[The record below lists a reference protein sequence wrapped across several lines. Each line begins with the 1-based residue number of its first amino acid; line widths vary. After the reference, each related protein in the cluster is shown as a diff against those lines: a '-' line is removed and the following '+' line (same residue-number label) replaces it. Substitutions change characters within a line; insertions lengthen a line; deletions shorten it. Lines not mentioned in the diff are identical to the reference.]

1 MHTMNNARS
10 TFPLLLQDERSAVR
24 LKPAL
29 LALLVMLATAA
40 TGLLLMSLAEGHHLV
55 RAQGVLR
62 ALLDHSAASL
72 PV

>member
-1 MHTMNNARS
+1 MHTMKSARS

-29 LALLVMLATAA
+29 LALLVILATAA
-40 TGLLLMSLAEGHHLV
+40 TSLFLMSLAEGIHLG
-55 RAQGVLR
+55 RARGVLR